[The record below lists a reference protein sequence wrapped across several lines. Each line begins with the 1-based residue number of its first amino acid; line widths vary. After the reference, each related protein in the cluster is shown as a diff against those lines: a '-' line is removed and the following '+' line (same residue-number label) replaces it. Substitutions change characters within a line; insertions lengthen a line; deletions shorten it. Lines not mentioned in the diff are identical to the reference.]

1 MPCARAGVRLGA
13 LPAQHGLGDAAWL
26 SRPAALKHSCAA
38 NSQIRDA
45 PASWQP
51 PGADELSGRLLDAE
65 YAHVKSAVCELTR
78 GQARTGLVIV
88 GDGATNTNREPV
100 LNELSVRGGRV
111 EFIKAMNCKGKTKD
125 KAFIAEDFIAVINA
139 QPDPHDVVMVI
150 TDNACRGS
158 WPIIEAAC
166 PWVVC
171 GACHPH
177 VCDLL
182 LEDIGKL
189 PFFKEVF
196 SEAQLLRSVVRGR
209 GFAQAAYDSRC
220 KTKLVLPG
228 DTRFNTNVLG
238 ASNLLHNRDALVG
251 TMGDADV
258 IAGFHKVKNDKL
270 EGSFETVGA
279 LFAHVQA
286 QVMDAD
292 FWARLGWAKHIM
304 TPIGRLLRY
313 TEQDA
318 PTASKVHHAWFL
330 VQSAIE
336 EMDIDEELKADVL
349 RLLRYRWDYGYN
361 CVIGTGYVLDPEFR
375 LCEPDEETTGSFEE
389 LVLKCYPPPAAPG
402 ADASD
407 AAREQYAAAKQKHTK
422 LLLTIDEQLLAYRRG
437 DGVWG
442 REKVL
447 LAASRVS
454 AVDFWD
460 MYGSHVPELQRV
472 AMRALGCVA
481 GACPAERAHKFM
493 AHTLTDDRNRLA
505 WGKVEK
511 MIYVQMN
518 LPLAF
523 PDINASSCVDAVFE
537 MDDNAAPP
545 PLPSAWCDET
555 DEAEG
560 NTDNEAAAAIA
571 AAAAAAETRSQ
582 RRAATL
588 AARKESVA
596 QGRPARVEQQ
606 ERGEGRRG
614 TKRPMHFD
622 DYI

>member
-1 MPCARAGVRLGA
+1 V
-13 LPAQHGLGDAAWL
+13 
-26 SRPAALKHSCAA
+26 
-38 NSQIRDA
+38 RDA

-51 PGADELSGRLLDAE
+51 PGVDELKGRLLDEEHA
-65 YAHVKSAVCELTR
+65 YVRHAVCELTR
-78 GQARTGLVIV
+78 GQARTGLVLV

-100 LNELSVRGGRV
+100 LNVLSVRGGRV

-125 KAFIAEDFIAVINA
+125 KAFIADDFIAVINA

-150 TDNACRGS
+150 TDNACRAS
-158 WPIIEAAC
+158 WPLIETAC

-189 PFFKEVF
+189 EFFKAVF
-196 SEAQLLRSVVRGR
+196 SEAHLLRSVVRSR
-209 GFAQAAYDSRC
+209 GFAQAAYNSRC

-238 ASNLLHNRDALVG
+238 ASNLLRNRDALVG
-251 TMGDADV
+251 TMGDAAV
-258 IAGFHKVKNDKL
+258 IAGFNKVKNDKL
-270 EGSFETVGA
+270 EGAFGTVGA
-279 LFAHVQA
+279 QFAHVQA

-336 EMDIDEELKADVL
+336 EMDMNEEVKAEVL
-349 RLLRYRWDYGYN
+349 RLVRARWDYGYN
-361 CVIGTGYVLDPEFR
+361 CVIGAGYVLDPEFR
-375 LCEPDEETTGSFEE
+375 LCEPDEETTASFDAF
-389 LVLKCYPPPAAPG
+389 VLKCYPPPAAPG
-402 ADASD
+402 ADATD
-407 AAREQYAAAKQKHTK
+407 AAKEEYAAAKEKHAE
-422 LLLTIDEQLLAYRRG
+422 LLLEIDLQLLAYRRG

-442 REKVL
+442 REKVM

-460 MYGSHVPELQRV
+460 LYGTHVPELQRV
-472 AMRALGCVA
+472 ALRALGCVA
-481 GACPAERAHKFM
+481 GACSAERAHKFM

-523 PDINASSCVDAVFE
+523 PDINASSSVDAAFVLDE
-537 MDDNAAPP
+537 DEEAEAP
-545 PLPSAWCDET
+545 PLPSVWRDDADAA
-555 DEAEG
+555 D
-560 NTDNEAAAAIA
+560 DSEAAAAVA
-571 AAAAAAETRSQ
+571 AAAAAAETRASC
-582 RRAATL
+582 RAATM
-588 AARKESVA
+588 AARKEA
-596 QGRPARVEQQ
+596 AAKGRPSRVEQRQ
-606 ERGEGRRG
+606 EREEGGRRG
-614 TKRPMHFD
+614 TKRPAHFD
-622 DYI
+622 DFV